1 MVVSLVLNDIRSFV
15 SRGFQLVRAH
25 IPRGSDPNTPDL
37 GKAIPISAS
46 GASGPWRQRAKQR
59 YPRARRGLRQK
70 AARRTLIRAQALPH
84 PHGRVQA
91 WKAGTPAEQKLR
103 RPASGEA
110 GARPCNAL
118 HARPTEKPLTTTRA
132 PAPTNLRSCECH
144 GTCLVCAHTPVRTK
158 TTLRQSVDV
167 RERKIERLPK
177 RFKNSPDEYSAQ
189 TPTKKRACPR
199 AVSGVKEPSH
209 IMVQTFGSKTQ
220 KLLFRG
226 SHRIK

>member
-91 WKAGTPAEQKLR
+91 WKAGTPAIAALRHGDRFAMPMKL
-103 RPASGEA
+103 
-110 GARPCNAL
+110 
-118 HARPTEKPLTTTRA
+118 HTRPTTI
-132 PAPTNLRSCECH
+132 RSYFDLCQ
-144 GTCLVCAHTPVRTK
+144 R
-158 TTLRQSVDV
+158 
-167 RERKIERLPK
+167 
-177 RFKNSPDEYSAQ
+177 
-189 TPTKKRACPR
+189 
-199 AVSGVKEPSH
+199 
-209 IMVQTFGSKTQ
+209 
-220 KLLFRG
+220 
-226 SHRIK
+226 

>member
-46 GASGPWRQRAKQR
+46 GASGPCRQRAKQR
-59 YPRARRGLRQK
+59 YPRARRGLWQK

-91 WKAGTPAEQKLR
+91 WKAGTPAKQKLR

-118 HARPTEKPLTTTRA
+118 HARPTETPLTRTRA
-132 PAPTNLRSCECH
+132 PALTNLHSCDCH
-144 GTCLVCAHTPVRTK
+144 STYLVHTNTLTPMRTQ
-158 TTLRQSVDV
+158 TTLRESAAV
-167 RERKIERLPK
+167 RERKIGEKDR
-177 RFKNSPDEYSAQ
+177 EV
-189 TPTKKRACPR
+189 T
-199 AVSGVKEPSH
+199 EE
-209 IMVQTFGSKTQ
+209 IQ
-220 KLLFRG
+220 KQSR
-226 SHRIK
+226 